1 MITLVRQRADPIP
14 AIHPLPEYLAEGALK
29 DKYEDMKAAMQVPWM
44 GVVTMAY
51 AHYPTFF
58 DVLWEGTRELT
69 RSAPYVEAS
78 RQIRGLA
85 EDGVAKLSPPPIAE
99 RLEAMGYASRE
110 LDGIRAM
117 IEVFS
122 HGNNAYYPMVTVARL
137 LLEGGEMSTDHA
149 PPPPYQGRHAPEVSV
164 PFLLMEN
171 HHGTAETQTLYADIK
186 VTLKL
191 PFVNTDYRALARWPS
206 YFALAWQDIR
216 SLVGTPEHEALC
228 AAFHERSVEICQ
240 GLPKPGRLTS
250 AALIRAVEADAP
262 LEEVREMAKLFN
274 YLIPGL
280 VVNVAFWRAQLA
292 AR

>member
-1 MITLVRQRADPIP
+1 
-14 AIHPLPEYLAEGALK
+14 
-29 DKYEDMKAAMQVPWM
+29 
-44 GVVTMAY
+44 
-51 AHYPTFF
+51 
-58 DVLWEGTRELT
+58 
-69 RSAPYVEAS
+69 
-78 RQIRGLA
+78 
-85 EDGVAKLSPPPIAE
+85 
-99 RLEAMGYASRE
+99 
-110 LDGIRAM
+110 
-117 IEVFS
+117 
-122 HGNNAYYPMVTVARL
+122 MVTVARL
-137 LLEGGEMSTDHA
+137 LLEGGAMSTDHA

-240 GLPKPGRLTS
+240 GLPNPGRLTS
-250 AALIRAVEADAP
+250 AALIRAADADAP
-262 LEEVREMAKLFN
+262 LEEVREMAKQFN

-280 VVNVAFWRAQLA
+280 VVNVAFWRAHLA